1 MNNFVFTALATT
13 LVGATSFASDTAWP
27 ELESELAA
35 LNNAPLTQDAGGPY
49 VNGWLIGALTYNSDS
64 EYDLNTN
71 NDAQGFG
78 VVGARMN
85 VSGSVGSNYGYKIGF
100 DFTDTGEQW
109 IGGPGVAGDA
119 GLTDAYATFE
129 IAEGVS
135 GKMGAFRTPFLR
147 SSLVDRNDTLFLNR
161 SYLGGLNA
169 GRDAGIALNGAFN
182 RVNWQIA
189 VQNGNDGTGEGW
201 AYTGR
206 VDMDVMG
213 TSSNV
218 EGGYNAAEGTN
229 LNIGLAFS
237 DDTSDDYTIPATP
250 ASRDAQRLALDAT
263 LTMSGFTLFAE
274 MVDNDT
280 SVGDNSPYSIGAA
293 YLFGEN
299 YEAALR
305 WDDYDTNDND
315 TRYTI
320 GVNRYINGHDAKWQL
335 AYSGGGTD
343 RTGSNDPQED
353 SVLTIGL
360 ALGF

>member
-49 VNGWLIGALTYNSDS
+49 VNGWLIGALTYDMDS
-64 EYDLNTN
+64 EDINGNLTN
-71 NDAQGFG
+71 AGFG
-78 VVGARMN
+78 VVGARVN
-85 VSGSVGSNYGYKIGF
+85 LSGSVGSNYGYKVGF

-119 GLTDAYATFE
+119 GLTDDYATFA
-129 IAEGVS
+129 IGEGIS

-147 SSLVDRNDTLFLNR
+147 SSLIDRNDTLFVNR
-161 SYLGGLNA
+161 SYLGSQYA
-169 GRDAGIALNGAFN
+169 GRDAGIAINGEFS
-182 RVNWQIA
+182 RINWEVA
-189 VQNGNDGTGEGW
+189 LQNGSDGIGEGW
-201 AYTGR
+201 LWGAR
-206 VDMDVMG
+206 VDMDVIG

-229 LNIGLAFS
+229 LNIGLAIN
-237 DDTSDDYTIPATP
+237 DDTADD
-250 ASRDAQRLALDAT
+250 ASGNSQDLMQLGIDAT
-263 LTMSGFTLFAE
+263 LTMSGFSIFGEMAE
-274 MVDNDT
+274 KDKDN
-280 SVGDNSPYSIGAA
+280 GDNSPYSIGAA

-305 WDDYDTNDND
+305 WDDWDDADST
-315 TRYTI
+315 TRYNI

-335 AYSGGGTD
+335 SYSD
-343 RTGSNDPQED
+343 GSSDVEANENA
-353 SVLTIGL
+353 VLTLGL